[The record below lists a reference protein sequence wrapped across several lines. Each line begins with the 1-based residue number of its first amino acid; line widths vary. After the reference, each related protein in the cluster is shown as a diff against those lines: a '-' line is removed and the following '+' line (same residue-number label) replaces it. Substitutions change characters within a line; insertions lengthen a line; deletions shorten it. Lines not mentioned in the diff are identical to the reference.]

1 MIKGKRL
8 TKIIDTSLT
17 LIAFF
22 LQVEAK
28 RKEEKGAEEA
38 ARLGVEQTT
47 TTLMDK
53 AQVNKPTLE
62 RDFTKHELISNS
74 TPKNNLEL
82 NLCFFSC
89 QTSYNP
95 YVEY

>member
-53 AQVNKPTLE
+53 AQVE
-62 RDFTKHELISNS
+62 QTKTRKRPYKTS
-74 TPKNNLEL
+74 TNL
-82 NLCFFSC
+82 
-89 QTSYNP
+89 
-95 YVEY
+95 